1 MSFAEGHSFAVQQDF
16 HTRIRHDRLEAR
28 DQSAEMSAEGQ
39 EAVVPEEVEEA
50 HIHEVR
56 IVD

>member
-1 MSFAEGHSFAVQQDF
+1 VQQDF

-56 IVD
+56 TVD